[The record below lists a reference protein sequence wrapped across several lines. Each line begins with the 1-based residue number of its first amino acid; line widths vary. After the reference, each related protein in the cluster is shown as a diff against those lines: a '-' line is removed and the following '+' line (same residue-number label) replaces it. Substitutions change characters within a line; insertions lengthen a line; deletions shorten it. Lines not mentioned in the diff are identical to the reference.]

1 MRAEPAM
8 PYHRPTVL
16 PPVSPP
22 GVRWSNQRYSPTAP
36 APAPAEAMAQGVW
49 RRSIS
54 TRGVLCDPGR
64 LDCTGSPDGE
74 TRRQGDKGTRGQGDK
89 EKRTSSPC
97 PLVSLTPC
105 LLLPSPPAPAI
116 APHHAGA
123 APGPRRVCR
132 CPSV

>member
-22 GVRWSNQRYSPTAP
+22 GVRWSNQRYRPTAP
-36 APAPAEAMAQGVW
+36 APAPAEARAQGVW

-64 LDCTGSPDGE
+64 LDCTGSRDGE
-74 TRRQGDKGTRGQGDK
+74 TRRQGDTETRGK
-89 EKRTSSPC
+89 ELCLR
-97 PLVSLTPC
+97 VSLSPC
-105 LLLPSPPAPAI
+105 LLVWTLRLVLPSPPASAI
-116 APHHAGA
+116 APHHAGT
-123 APGPRRVCR
+123 APGPRRV
-132 CPSV
+132 